1 MTTTHAQPPYR
12 ITDIRNITLNGE
24 PRVCFTAHI
33 REGNAYTH
41 IGQFSAPAGTLEDA
55 LFEHI
60 HLHGNDETE
69 EA

>member
-1 MTTTHAQPPYR
+1 MTNAQPLYR

-33 REGNAYTH
+33 REGDAYVH
-41 IGQFSAPAGTLEDA
+41 IGQFSAPADTPEDQM
-55 LFEHI
+55 FEHI
-60 HLHGNDETE
+60 HLHSDDESE